1 MGTVTKGGPVDATSE
16 RREDEAPE
24 EGQGQGAPDDGQS
37 ENADK

>member
-1 MGTVTKGGPVDATSE
+1 MATIEE
-16 RREDEAPE
+16 RREEGDAPE